1 MLPELTD
8 EWVADNHADVDTVEA
23 WTANIRDNISANK
36 AAQMRRDLIGK
47 VTAALTSLTDIETPD
62 ALVDSDLRNRVDA
75 TVRQFQAQGVEH
87 GPVPRRHR
95 PGRHRLRRGPA
106 RPVGATRSRPT
117 SPCVRSPPPKGSTV
131 DDSDLDNEYQRI
143 ALQVNQKPN
152 QVRKAYESND
162 LVRNLEAQIRKG
174 KALDWLL
181 HHVEYVDETGET
193 LPLDLVLGHGHD
205 ADGNHLPA
213 DESDDDVDP
222 DDDTQ
227 TDDDAPAVAAD
238 STDTPTTGE
247 SADTEA

>member
-1 MLPELTD
+1 MPPELTD
-8 EWVADNHADVDTVEA
+8 EWVADNLADVDTVEA

-36 AAQMRRDLIGK
+36 PPRCAATSSARSPRRSPRSPTSSRPTRSS
-47 VTAALTSLTDIETPD
+47 TATCATAST
-62 ALVDSDLRNRVDA
+62 R
-75 TVRQFQAQGVEH
+75 TVRQFQSQGVNMDQFLAATGQDGAAFVES
-87 GPVPRRHR
+87 
-95 PGRHRLRRGPA
+95 LRGQSVNAIKIDLALRA
-106 RPVGATRSRPT
+106 VAAAEEL
-117 SPCVRSPPPKGSTV
+117 TV
-131 DDSDLDNEYQRI
+131 DDDDLDNEYQRI

-162 LVRNLEAQIRKG
+162 LVRDLEAQIRKG

-213 DESDDDVDP
+213 DESDDDVDH

-247 SADTEA
+247 STDTEA